1 MVLYARVF
9 SNNMESDLSKIN
21 IKIGSK
27 LSESSLKDNCTDLGK
42 NLNSSLLSKSAS
54 ETSP

>member
-21 IKIGSK
+21 INIGSK